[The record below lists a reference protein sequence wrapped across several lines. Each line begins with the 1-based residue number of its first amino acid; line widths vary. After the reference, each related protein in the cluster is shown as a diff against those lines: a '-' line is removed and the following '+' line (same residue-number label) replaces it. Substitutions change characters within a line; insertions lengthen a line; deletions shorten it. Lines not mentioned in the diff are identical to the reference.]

1 MFRKLIVVFCLI
13 SFAPAAVSAQG
24 LVSVAAPPAGVVSA
38 AEKASPPGG
47 ELNLSLPAERSAA
60 VLMAAAETSQAVAME
75 NAPGQKREARSS
87 HSWDNFLDVHFGGY
101 RWLWWAGAA
110 AVLVAIHVSAAD

>member
-24 LVSVAAPPAGVVSA
+24 LVPVAAPQAAVVPAT
-38 AEKASPPGG
+38 EKAPPPGG

-60 VLMAAAETSQAVAME
+60 VLLAAAETSQAVAME
-75 NAPGQKREARSS
+75 NAPEQKRESRRS

-101 RWLWWAGAA
+101 RWIWWAGAA
-110 AVLVAIHVSAAD
+110 AILVAIHAGAD

>member
-24 LVSVAAPPAGVVSA
+24 LVQVAAPVADVAPA
-38 AEKASPPGG
+38 AEKAPLPGG

-60 VLMAAAETSQAVAME
+60 LLMAAAETSQAVAME
-75 NAPGQKREARSS
+75 NAPEQKRESRSS
-87 HSWDNFLDVHFGGY
+87 HTWDNFVDVHFGGY
-101 RWLWWAGAA
+101 RWVWWAGAA
-110 AVLVAIHVSAAD
+110 AVLIAIHAGAD

>member
-1 MFRKLIVVFCLI
+1 MFRKLIVVLCLI

-24 LVSVAAPPAGVVSA
+24 LVSVAAPPAAVVPVT
-38 AEKASPPGG
+38 EKAPQPGG

-60 VLMAAAETSQAVAME
+60 VLLAAAETSPAVAME
-75 NAPGQKREARSS
+75 NAPEQKRESRRA

-101 RWLWWAGAA
+101 RWIWWAGAA
-110 AVLVAIHVSAAD
+110 AILVAIHVGAD

>member
-24 LVSVAAPPAGVVSA
+24 LVSVAAPPAAVVPA
-38 AEKASPPGG
+38 TEKAPQPGG

-60 VLMAAAETSQAVAME
+60 VLLAAAETSQAMAME
-75 NAPGQKREARSS
+75 NAPEQKRESRRS

-101 RWLWWAGAA
+101 RWIWWAGAA
-110 AVLVAIHVSAAD
+110 AILVAIHANAD

>member
-24 LVSVAAPPAGVVSA
+24 LVSVAAPPAAVAPA
-38 AEKASPPGG
+38 AEKAPPSGG

-60 VLMAAAETSQAVAME
+60 VLMAASETSQVVAME
-75 NAPGQKREARSS
+75 NAPEQKRESRRS
-87 HSWDNFLDVHFGGY
+87 HSWDNFVDVHFGGY

-110 AVLVAIHVSAAD
+110 AILVAIHVSAAD